1 MRSRTSIRLGTMRT
15 LTAFL
20 LLAFGAIT
28 PVFGVQ
34 VSPATYN
41 AALKG
46 DVGYLGI
53 ALGDID
59 ADRASVLKLGD
70 ERGVEV
76 IQVEDGS
83 PADKYGIRSG
93 DVLLTYN
100 GENVLSVQQ
109 LGRLVRET
117 PPGRKVKIQYW
128 RDGKAGVLSIVIG
141 SLRRSDPAIAA
152 EFAHMQTPGSFS
164 NAGADIPNPL
174 LLWKS
179 SLLGVECEAVDSQLA
194 EYFGVNQGVLVRF
207 VLDDSPAKKAGFK
220 AGDVLTSVGGRPVAT
235 PRDVTAALRMDRHG
249 RKTIPVAIVRNRK
262 ELTLQVVPPE
272 Y

>member
-1 MRSRTSIRLGTMRT
+1 MMRT
-15 LTAFL
+15 LTIL
-20 LLAFGAIT
+20 LLLVFGAFAHAPAAEVT
-28 PVFGVQ
+28 PVTP
-34 VSPATYN
+34 SAS
-41 AALKG
+41 LDG
-46 DVGYLGI
+46 DVGYLGV

-83 PADKYGIRSG
+83 PADKSGIRNG

-100 GENVLSVQQ
+100 GETILSVQQ

-117 PPGRKVKIQYW
+117 PPGRKVKVQYW
-128 RDGKAGVLSIVIG
+128 RNGKTGTLSVVAGSVK
-141 SLRRSDPAIAA
+141 RSDSAIAA
-152 EFAHMQTPGSFS
+152 QLAHIQTPGVFRYP
-164 NAGADIPNPL
+164 GADIPNPL

-194 EYFGVNQGVLVRF
+194 EYFGVRQGVLIRF
-207 VLDDSPAKKAGFK
+207 VLDDSPAKRAGLK
-220 AGDVLTSVGGRPVAT
+220 AGDVLTTVGGRPVAT

-249 RKTIPVAIVRNRK
+249 EKTIPVLIVRNHK
-262 ELTLQVVPPE
+262 PVTLNVVPPE

>member
-1 MRSRTSIRLGTMRT
+1 MRT

-20 LLAFGAIT
+20 LLAFGALT
-28 PVFGVQ
+28 PALAVQ
-34 VSPATYN
+34 ASPAVYN
-41 AALKG
+41 ASVNG
-46 DVGYLGI
+46 DAGYLGI

-59 ADRASVLKLGD
+59 ADRTSVLKLGD

-100 GENVLSVQQ
+100 GETVLSVQQ

-117 PPGRKVKIQYW
+117 PPGRKVKLQYW
-128 RDGKAGVLSIVIG
+128 RAGKTGTLSVVIG
-141 SLRRSDPAIAA
+141 SLKRSEPAIST
-152 EFAHMQTPGSFS
+152 EFAHMQAPGSFS
-164 NAGADIPNPL
+164 RAGADIPNPL

-194 EYFGVNQGVLVRF
+194 EYFGVSQGVLVRF
-207 VLDDSPAKKAGFK
+207 VLDDSPAKKAEFK

-235 PRDVTAALRMDRHG
+235 PRDVTAALRMDRRG
-249 RKTIPVAIVRNRK
+249 EKTIPVTIVRNRK
-262 ELTLQVVPPE
+262 QLTLHVVPPE